1 MKFLFVCGGT
11 AGHINP
17 ALAIAG
23 RLRELFSDAQFMFVG
38 SGREMENRLIP
49 AEGFELRNI
58 TMTGFSRSLS
68 IAGLKK
74 NINTVKNLVVSAGE
88 SRRILDEFK
97 PDVVIGTGGYVC
109 YPVITAAAKKGIP
122 TVIHESNAVPGLT
135 TKMVSGV
142 ADKVLVAFPGV
153 QDRYK
158 KPQNVVVT
166 GTPVRGDFTTLS
178 REAARK
184 KLGILDDKP
193 LVVSFWGSLG
203 ADGMNGKMA
212 DFIRLAASSDAFHHI
227 HATGGGDAGVKK
239 MRARLSER
247 KIDNLPE
254 WIDLRPYISNMG
266 EVMTAADVV
275 LCRSGASTL
284 AELTALGRASIL
296 VPSPNVTNNHQEK
309 NAREVEKAGG
319 AAVITEA
326 ECTGES
332 LYTAVLSLLG
342 DRKRLDAMEK
352 GAHRL
357 GVADACEKI
366 VETVLKLIN

>member
-49 AEGFELRNI
+49 AEGYEIRNI

-68 IAGLKK
+68 FAGLKK
-74 NINTVKNLVVSAGE
+74 NIFTVKNLIVSAGE
-88 SRRILDEFK
+88 SRRILNEFR

-153 QDRYK
+153 QQRYK

-166 GTPVRGDFTTLS
+166 GTPVRGDFSTLS

-184 KLGILDDKP
+184 KLGITDDKP

-212 DFIRLAASSDAFHHI
+212 DFIRLAASSETFHHI

-239 MRARLSER
+239 MRERLSDRRVES
-247 KIDNLPE
+247 LPD

-284 AELTALGRASIL
+284 AELTALGRASVL

-309 NAREVEKAGG
+309 NAREVERAGG
-319 AAVITEA
+319 AVVITEA

-332 LYTAVLSLLG
+332 LYTTVLGLLS
-342 DRKRLDAMEK
+342 DRKRLEAMEK

-357 GVADACEKI
+357 GVSDACEKI
-366 VETVLKLIN
+366 VETVLNLIN